1 MKTQKNII
9 TLNNYFLL
17 FYVAAFIGFL
27 WEVLLYFI
35 QEQSFYKRGFFH
47 GPWLPIYGCG
57 AVTIYF
63 FLHKKKSHPVRC
75 FLYSGLIGGAVE
87 LLTGWFLFTF
97 FHARYWNYAGQL
109 LNLGGYICL
118 YSILGFSLAG
128 MALVC
133 FVAPKLLGFWGRL
146 PLRLRINLIAL
157 LTLLLSLDAAISIII
172 PNEGEG
178 ITF

>member
-1 MKTQKNII
+1 MKRLI

-17 FYVAAFIGFL
+17 FYAAAFTGFL

-47 GPWLPIYGCG
+47 GPWLPIYGVG
-57 AVTIYF
+57 AVIIYF
-63 FLHKKKSHPVRC
+63 FLHNQKSHPIRC
-75 FLYSGLIGGAVE
+75 FFYSGLIGAGVE
-87 LLTGWFLFTF
+87 LGIGWFLFTF
-97 FHARYWNYAGQL
+97 FHARYWDYTGQF
-109 LNLGGYICL
+109 LNVGGYICL

-128 MALVC
+128 MAFVC
-133 FVAPKLLGFWGRL
+133 IAAPKLLGLWSRL
-146 PLRLRINLIAL
+146 PLRLRLNLIAFLVIL
-157 LTLLLSLDAAISIII
+157 LALDTAASLIV